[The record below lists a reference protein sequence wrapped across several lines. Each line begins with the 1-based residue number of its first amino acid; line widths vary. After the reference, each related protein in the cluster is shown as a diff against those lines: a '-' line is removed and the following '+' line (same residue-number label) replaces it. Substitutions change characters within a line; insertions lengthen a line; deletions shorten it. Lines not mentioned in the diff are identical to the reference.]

1 MVLVLVQVL
10 VFVLVLVLGFFQV
23 VVLFVFK
30 FIQVG
35 EGMLLEVLLQLQFD
49 DEDLGVLFGNSI
61 DLVVF
66 IDLVFV
72 DNFEFQQLLNQGIFV
87 VFYIIE
93 FMLMEY
99 FEVIICLVIGVQR
112 FFDLVFVLLGVLG
125 FFNGFFLGD
134 EDFFF
139 YCGYGFF
146 SFVELDQFLRG

>member
-139 YCGYGFF
+139 IVDMDFLVLLSQI
-146 SFVELDQFLRG
+146 SF